1 MEIQHIAAFAN
12 GSQGGNPAGVV
23 LCDVLP
29 DATAMQAVAAE
40 VGYSETVFAAPAD
53 GEWRV
58 RYFAPEVEVDFCG
71 HATIALG
78 AALASAHGNGVFP
91 LRLNH
96 ARITVEGCWTEGV
109 LSAALQSPPT
119 RSSAAR
125 EELVAEAL
133 ALFKLPADGL
143 DPRIP
148 PAIVHAGADHL
159 VLALRDRAL
168 LASMRYD
175 LDAGRTLALRETIG
189 TFSLIHAESPR
200 RFHAPQPFPD
210 RRHLRG
216 PRYWSR
222 RGGSRRILAR
232 SQLATWW
239 CDRDHPG
246 RGYGRAIAPLGRDH
260 ARIRRERPC
269 VG

>member
-1 MEIQHIAAFAN
+1 
-12 GSQGGNPAGVV
+12 
-23 LCDVLP
+23 
-29 DATAMQAVAAE
+29 MQAVAAE
-40 VGYSETVFAAPAD
+40 VGYSETAFAAPAA

-109 LSAALQSPPT
+109 LSAAFQSPPT

-133 ALFKLPADGL
+133 ALFELPAEGL

-148 PAIVHAGADHL
+148 PAIVNGGADTL
-159 VLALRDRAL
+159 FSPSAIVPCWRRCVTILR
-168 LASMRYD
+168 
-175 LDAGRTLALRETIG
+175 LDGLWPCARP
-189 TFSLIHAESPR
+189 S
-200 RFHAPQPFPD
+200 
-210 RRHLRG
+210 
-216 PRYWSR
+216 
-222 RGGSRRILAR
+222 AR
-232 SQLATWW
+232 SA
-239 CDRDHPG
+239 
-246 RGYGRAIAPLGRDH
+246 
-260 ARIRRERPC
+260 
-269 VG
+269 